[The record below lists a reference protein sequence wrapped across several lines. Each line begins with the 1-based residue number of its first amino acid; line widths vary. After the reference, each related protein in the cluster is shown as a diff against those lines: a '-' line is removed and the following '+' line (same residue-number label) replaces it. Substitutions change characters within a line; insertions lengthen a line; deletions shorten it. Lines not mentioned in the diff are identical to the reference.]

1 MIIDIVKVFTAS
13 SAAFVVGML
22 ITPIVTHYLY
32 KYKTWK
38 KKNVSV
44 ATDGR
49 SSAISQRLHDDERK
63 KTPRMGGIVVW
74 ASAFITI
81 VFIWLISKIF
91 PTDITTKLDFLSRDQ
106 TWIPLFTL
114 MAGSLVGMID
124 DIMEVRGNS
133 KRLAGGLS
141 SKKRLFVVGF
151 ISLFVAW
158 WFFAKLGVSSV
169 GFPFI
174 ADITLGF
181 WFIPFF
187 IFVAISIY
195 AGGVIDGLD
204 GLSGG
209 VFASMFTAYA
219 GIAFYQQ
226 QINLAAFCALI
237 VGGILAFLW
246 FNIPPARFYMSETGM
261 MGLTVTLTVVAF
273 MTDSLGRG
281 HGVFVLP
288 IIAFPLVVTV
298 LSSSIQLASKKFRNG
313 KKVFKVAPLHHNFE
327 AIGWPAE
334 KVVMRYW
341 VISVIVAKNFTT
353 TDTKIELLS
362 F

>member
-13 SAAFVVGML
+13 SLAFIVGML
-22 ITPIVTHYLY
+22 ITPVVTHYLY
-32 KYKTWK
+32 KYKAWK
-38 KKNVSV
+38 KNNVPV

-49 SSAISQRLHDDERK
+49 PAPISQKLHNDENK
-63 KTPRMGGIVVW
+63 KTPRMGGVVVW

-81 VFIWLISKIF
+81 LIIWLISKIF
-91 PTDITTKLDFLSRDQ
+91 PTDLTVKLDFLSRDQ

-124 DIMEVRGNS
+124 DILEVKGNS

-141 SKKRLFVVGF
+141 SKKRLFVVGI

-158 WFFAKLGVSSV
+158 WFFAKLGVTSI
-169 GFPFI
+169 GFPFLE
-174 ADITLGF
+174 DINIGIL
-181 WFIPFF
+181 FIPFF
-187 IFVAISIY
+187 VFTALCVYMS
-195 AGGVIDGLD
+195 GVIDGLD

-261 MGLTVTLTVVAF
+261 MGLTITLTVVAF
-273 MTDSLGRG
+273 MTDSLGGG

-288 IIAFPLVVTV
+288 IIALPLVVTV
-298 LSSSIQLASKKFRNG
+298 LSSTIQLASKRFRNG
-313 KKVFKVAPLHHNFE
+313 KKVFQVAPLHHHFE
-327 AIGWPAE
+327 AIGWPRE

-341 VISVIVAKNFTT
+341 IISVMVA
-353 TDTKIELLS
+353 IIGVSIALIG
-362 F
+362 

>member
-13 SAAFVVGML
+13 SVAFIIGML
-22 ITPIVTHYLY
+22 ITPVVTHYLY
-32 KYKTWK
+32 KYKAWK
-38 KKNVSV
+38 KNNVAV

-49 SSAISQRLHDDERK
+49 SAEISQRLHNDEQK

-74 ASAFITI
+74 GSAFITI
-81 VFIWLISKIF
+81 ILIYLVSKIF

-114 MAGSLVGMID
+114 MVGSLVGMID
-124 DIMEVRGNS
+124 DIMEVRGSNTR
-133 KRLAGGLS
+133 KAGGLS
-141 SKKRLFVVGF
+141 SKKRLFVVGL

-169 GFPFI
+169 GFPFLE
-174 ADITLGF
+174 DINIGLL
-181 WFIPFF
+181 FIPFF
-187 IFVAISIY
+187 VFVTLAIY

-209 VFASMFTAYA
+209 VFAAMFTAYA

-261 MGLTVTLTVVAF
+261 MGLTITLTVVAF
-273 MTDSLGRG
+273 MTDSLGGG
-281 HGVFVLP
+281 HGVAVLP

-298 LSSSIQLASKKFRNG
+298 LSVVIQLTSKRFRDG
-313 KKVFKVAPLHHNFE
+313 KKVFLVSPLHHNFE
-327 AIGWPAE
+327 AMGWPAY
-334 KVVMRYW
+334 KVTMRYW
-341 VISVIVAKNFTT
+341 IISVVVA
-353 TDTKIELLS
+353 IIGVSIALIG
-362 F
+362 